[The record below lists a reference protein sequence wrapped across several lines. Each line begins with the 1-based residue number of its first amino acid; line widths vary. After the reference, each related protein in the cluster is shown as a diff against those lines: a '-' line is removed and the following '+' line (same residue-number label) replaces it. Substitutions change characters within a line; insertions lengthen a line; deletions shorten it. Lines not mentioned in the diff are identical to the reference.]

1 MKALSDKSPDLDL
14 SIYEELPRNDAR
26 WYIEG
31 KYWIETRILA
41 EKALDKF
48 DSDMRETEAW
58 QNFWTF
64 YHTK

>member
-1 MKALSDKSPDLDL
+1 MKTLSDKSPDLDL
-14 SIYEELPRNDAR
+14 SIYEELPRHDAR

-31 KYWIETRILA
+31 KYGISTRILV

-48 DSDMRETEAW
+48 DADMRQSEPW

-64 YHTK
+64 YHKN